1 MDARDERESGPRV
14 ARTRVLPARGRALI
28 SADLHGNFHDFAALH
43 RRFEALRAGGEEV
56 HWVLLGDLVH
66 GPSPAA
72 RARRPAILDYDDASP
87 ELVEAVL
94 ELRRQHP
101 EHVHVLL
108 GNHDHGHVGGVHTQK
123 FYEDEVVNL
132 EIRCTRAQRAA
143 IRELF
148 AGALLSALAP
158 CGLLLAHGCP
168 DDHIREYRDLD
179 AVDLRFEAN
188 EPYLRHLLATFT
200 RSYGQRAEVTRR
212 LLAQISENVAPV
224 QVMVHGH
231 DVDEAGWYSEGEHQL
246 SAVIFG
252 APPAAKRYLE
262 VDLGGHYGGASALRE
277 GVEIRRIHG
286 GDPDVPAAP

>member
-1 MDARDERESGPRV
+1 MADEREIGPRRP
-14 ARTRVLPARGRALI
+14 RTRVLPARGTALI
-28 SADLHGNFHDFAALH
+28 SADLHGNFADFEALR
-43 RRFEALRAGGEEV
+43 RRFEALRAGGDEV

-72 RARRPAILDYDDASP
+72 RVRRPELLDYDDRSP

-94 ELRRQHP
+94 ELRRRHP
-101 EHVHVLL
+101 DHVHVLL

-123 FYEDEVVNL
+123 FYDDEVVTL
-132 EIRCTRAQRAA
+132 EIRCDRAQRAA

-148 AGALLSALAP
+148 SEALLSVIAP

-168 DDHIREYRDLD
+168 DDHIRRYADLD
-179 AVDLRFEAN
+179 EVDLRFEAN
-188 EPYLRHLLATFT
+188 DPYHRHLLATFT

-212 LLAQISENVAPV
+212 LLAQISEDVAPV

-231 DVDEAGWYSEGEHQL
+231 DVDEDGWYSEGEHQL

-262 VDLGGHYGGASALRE
+262 VDLSARYAGASALRE
-277 GVEIRRIHG
+277 GIELRRIHG
-286 GDPDVPAAP
+286 DDPEQASG